1 MNDGFYCNL
10 LNFKGYGLSRVE
22 VDFCRLLSVLEKTRG
37 EGGVEV
43 IVRCFTIS
51 ISNVQNLL
59 DSKASDLV
67 AAFVA
72 ALVILGRFLSVILVF
87 NYCVYEQLILNNIL
101 I

>member
-1 MNDGFYCNL
+1 MSVTV
-10 LNFKGYGLSRVE
+10 GLR
-22 VDFCRLLSVLEKTRG
+22 RNQG

-43 IVRCFTIS
+43 IVRCFTTS

-87 NYCVYEQLILNNIL
+87 NYCIYKQ
-101 I
+101 